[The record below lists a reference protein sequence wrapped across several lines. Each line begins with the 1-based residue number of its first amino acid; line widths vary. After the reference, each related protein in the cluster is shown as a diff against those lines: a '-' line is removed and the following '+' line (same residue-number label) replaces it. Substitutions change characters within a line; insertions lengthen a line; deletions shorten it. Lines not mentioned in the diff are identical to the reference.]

1 MEAGPQSSA
10 ARPVTAMGSEL
21 AALTEE
27 KRQPHMEAVV
37 MRVVR
42 EVTGDENVGSG
53 TPLMEAGVDSLAA
66 TELANR
72 LRATT
77 ELPVSPTLMFDF
89 PTPRAIAAHIL
100 EQLVV
105 QVQQPALP
113 EGSQVVREGTVVIEL
128 GRALGRWPG
137 GCSTDGQ
144 LWAMVHECGDAVGA
158 VPSQR
163 WTLEQVVDTMARAFT
178 S

>member
-1 MEAGPQSSA
+1 MVISAGMGQATMDASSASMNKGYQLWSVDLEEYAAALSSVSCGMAASWAPVQAVLPPAVQAMLRGVSMEAGPQSSA

-77 ELPVSPTLMFDF
+77 
-89 PTPRAIAAHIL
+89 
-100 EQLVV
+100 
-105 QVQQPALP
+105 
-113 EGSQVVREGTVVIEL
+113 
-128 GRALGRWPG
+128 
-137 GCSTDGQ
+137 
-144 LWAMVHECGDAVGA
+144 
-158 VPSQR
+158 
-163 WTLEQVVDTMARAFT
+163 
-178 S
+178 